1 MPQFAIPK
9 FILIMPNL
17 YVALIHYPVVN
28 KNGETIAS
36 ALTNLDLHDISRAAK
51 TYGLKAFFVV
61 TPLEDQKDLVEK
73 IISHWTTG
81 IGAEYNPKRR
91 SALELIRVND
101 SFPEALDRIA
111 ATEGSDPITIATCA
125 RKYPANISHEKL
137 RAMLNN
143 GKPYVLV
150 LGTAWGLTEEFISRA
165 DYVLEPI
172 VGKTDYNHL
181 SVRSAAAIIFDRLL
195 GKE

>member
-1 MPQFAIPK
+1 MSSVFSVVKKTMPK
-9 FILIMPNL
+9 L
-17 YVALIHYPVVN
+17 YAALIHYPVVN

-51 TYGLKAFFVV
+51 TYGLEAFCVV

-81 IGAEYNPKRR
+81 IGADYNPKRR
-91 SALELIRVND
+91 NALELIRVYD
-101 SFPEALDRIA
+101 SFPLALDSIA
-111 ATEGSDPITIATCA
+111 AAEGSYPITIATCA
-125 RKYPANISHEKL
+125 RKYPTSISNQKL
-137 RAMLNN
+137 RAMLAN
-143 GKPYVLV
+143 GKPHVLIF
-150 LGTAWGLTEEFISRA
+150 GTAWGLTEEFISKA
-165 DYVLEPI
+165 DCVLEPI

-195 GKE
+195 G

>member
-1 MPQFAIPK
+1 MPK
-9 FILIMPNL
+9 L

-51 TYGLKAFFVV
+51 TYGLEAFLVV

-81 IGAEYNPKRR
+81 IGAEYNPIRR
-91 SALELIRVND
+91 SALELVRVFD

-111 ATEGSDPITIATCA
+111 AAEGSYPITVATSA
-125 RKYPANISHEKL
+125 RKYPASISDEKL
-137 RAMLNN
+137 RAMLTS
-143 GKPYVLV
+143 GKPHVLI
-150 LGTAWGLTEEFISRA
+150 LGTAWGLSEEFILKA

-172 VGKTDYNHL
+172 AGKTAYNHL

-195 GKE
+195 RQK

>member
-1 MPQFAIPK
+1 MPQSAIPK

-17 YVALIHYPVVN
+17 YVALMHYPVVN

-61 TPLEDQKDLVEK
+61 TPLEDQKDLVKK

-81 IGAEYNPKRR
+81 IGGEYNPKRR
-91 SALELIRVND
+91 SALELIRVYD

-125 RKYPANISHEKL
+125 RKYPANISHKKL
-137 RAMLNN
+137 RTMFNN
-143 GKPYVLV
+143 GKPYLLV

-195 GKE
+195 GKK

>member
-1 MPQFAIPK
+1 MPK
-9 FILIMPNL
+9 L

-51 TYGLKAFFVV
+51 TYGLEAFFVV
-61 TPLEDQKDLVEK
+61 TPLEDQKGLVEK

-91 SALELIRVND
+91 SALELIRVCELLFGY
-101 SFPEALDRIA
+101 SKSTAVA
-111 ATEGSDPITIATCA
+111 EGSYPITIATCA
-125 RKYPANISHEKL
+125 RKYPASISNKKL
-137 RAMLNN
+137 RAMLTN
-143 GKPYVLV
+143 GKPHVLI
-150 LGTAWGLTEEFISRA
+150 LGTAWGLTEEFISKA

-172 VGKTDYNHL
+172 VGRTDYNHL
-181 SVRSAAAIIFDRLL
+181 SVRSAAAIILDRLL
-195 GKE
+195 GKK

>member
-1 MPQFAIPK
+1 
-9 FILIMPNL
+9 
-17 YVALIHYPVVN
+17 LIHYPVVN

-51 TYGLKAFFVV
+51 TYGLEAMLVI

-91 SALELIRVND
+91 SALELIRVYD

-111 ATEGSDPITIATCA
+111 AAEGSYPVTVATCA
-125 RKYPANISHEKL
+125 RKYPASISSEKM
-137 RAMLNN
+137 RTMLNN
-143 GKPYVLV
+143 GKPHVLI
-150 LGTAWGLTEEFISRA
+150 LGTAWGLTEEFISEA

-172 VGKTDYNHL
+172 MGKTDYNHL
-181 SVRSAAAIIFDRLL
+181 SVRSAASIIFDRLL
-195 GKE
+195 G

>member
-1 MPQFAIPK
+1 MAK
-9 FILIMPNL
+9 L
-17 YVALIHYPVVN
+17 YAALIHYPVVN

-51 TYGLKAFFVV
+51 TYGLEAFFVV
-61 TPLEDQKDLVEK
+61 TPLEDQKSLVEK

-91 SALELIRVND
+91 RALDLIRVCD
-101 SFPEALDRIA
+101 SFPEALDQITA
-111 ATEGSDPITIATCA
+111 AEGSKPITIATCA
-125 RKYPANISHEKL
+125 RKYAAGISNEKL
-137 RAMLNN
+137 RAMLAG
-143 GKPYVLV
+143 GKPHVLIF
-150 LGTAWGLTEEFISRA
+150 GTAWGLSEEFILKA

-181 SVRSAAAIIFDRLL
+181 SVRSAASIIFDRLL
-195 GKE
+195 GEK

>member
-1 MPQFAIPK
+1 MG
-9 FILIMPNL
+9 PNL

-36 ALTNLDLHDISRAAK
+36 ALTNLDLHDISRAAR
-51 TYGLKAFFVV
+51 TYGLKAFWVV

-73 IISHWTTG
+73 IISHWTSG
-81 IGAEYNPKRR
+81 MGAEYNPKRR

-101 SFPEALDRIA
+101 SFSEALERIA
-111 ATEGSDPITIATCA
+111 AAEDCYPITIATCA
-125 RKYPANISHEKL
+125 RKYPDSISHANL
-137 RAMLNN
+137 RAMLDN
-143 GKPYVLV
+143 GKPHVLV
-150 LGTAWGLTEEFISRA
+150 LGTAWGLTQEFIDKA

-172 VGKTDYNHL
+172 AGKTDYNHL

-195 GKE
+195 GKK